1 MKDGEVGCRKAAQQG
16 QMQFKLD
23 LGDVS
28 VSLKH
33 LVWELFWFS
42 RDDLKSCLKKGWEV
56 TKLIYLWASLGNPFS
71 VIFVRFSNRSKS
83 YFMCGKATLQ

>member
-33 LVWELFWFS
+33 LV
-42 RDDLKSCLKKGWEV
+42 
-56 TKLIYLWASLGNPFS
+56 
-71 VIFVRFSNRSKS
+71 
-83 YFMCGKATLQ
+83 